1 MNGNSIEVLDLV
13 KRYGNVTALAGV
25 TFSVSRGEIF
35 GLLGPNGAGKTTTIK
50 ILTGLTPPTS
60 GRAYV
65 AGFDVVRQP
74 NEVKR
79 RVGWVSSEVILDD
92 DLNAWENLELQARL
106 QGVRNWRER
115 ATELLKYFDLLQS
128 AGRPVGGYSTG
139 MRKKLEIATALLH
152 SPEILFLDE
161 PTIGLDVNA
170 RAMLW
175 DLIRTVNREFGVTIL
190 LTTHYMEEADALC
203 NRVAIINLGKI
214 MALGSPAELKSS
226 VGGEVVE
233 LEIERPVDLSALKRL
248 PDVLDVAAS
257 DGKIRITV
265 RKADETIPAIVKSLD
280 FSAVKSLRVEKP
292 TLDTVFMKLT
302 GKRIEESHVDY
313 RRFYAMIRRSR
324 Q

>member
-1 MNGNSIEVLDLV
+1 MNGNAIEVLDLV

-65 AGFDVVRQP
+65 AGFDVVKQP

>member
-1 MNGNSIEVLDLV
+1 MNGNAIEVLDLV

-226 VGGEVVE
+226 IGGEVVE

-248 PDVLDVAAS
+248 PDVIDVAAS

>member
-1 MNGNSIEVLDLV
+1 MNGNAIEVLDLV

-248 PDVLDVAAS
+248 PDILDVAAS

>member
-1 MNGNSIEVLDLV
+1 MNGNAIEVLDLV

-203 NRVAIINLGKI
+203 NRVAVINLGKI

-280 FSAVKSLRVEKP
+280 FSAVKSLKVEKP

-324 Q
+324 R

>member
-1 MNGNSIEVLDLV
+1 MNSDAIKVVDLV
-13 KRYGNVTALAGV
+13 KKYGNVTALAGIS
-25 TFSVSRGEIF
+25 FSVARGEIF

-60 GRAYV
+60 GKAYV
-65 AGFDVVRQP
+65 AGFDVVEQP

-106 QGVRNWRER
+106 QGVKNWRER
-115 ATELLKYFDLLQS
+115 AVELLKYFELLES
-128 AGRPVGGYSTG
+128 ANRPVGNYSTG

-152 SPEILFLDE
+152 SPEVLFLDE

-203 NRVAIINLGKI
+203 GRVAIINLGRI
-214 MALGSPAELKSS
+214 IALGSPAELKSS

-233 LEIERPVDLSALKRL
+233 LEVERPVDVGALKAI
-248 PDVLDVAAS
+248 PEVIDVASS
-257 DGKIRITV
+257 DGRIRITV
-265 RKADETIPAIVKSLD
+265 KKADEAIPAIVRAID

-313 RRFYAMIRRSR
+313 RKFYAMIRRAR

>member
-1 MNGNSIEVLDLV
+1 MNGDAVKVVDLV
-13 KRYGNVTALAGV
+13 KKYGNVTALAGIS
-25 TFSVSRGEIF
+25 FSVARGEIF

-65 AGFDVVRQP
+65 AGFDVVERP

-106 QGVRNWRER
+106 QGVKNWRER
-115 ATELLKYFDLLQS
+115 AVELLKYFELLDS
-128 AGRPVGGYSTG
+128 ANRPVGSYSTG

-152 SPEILFLDE
+152 SPEVLFLDE

-175 DLIRTVNREFGVTIL
+175 DLIRTVNKEFGVTIL

-203 NRVAIINLGKI
+203 GRVAIINLGRI
-214 MALGSPAELKSS
+214 IALGSPAELKSS

-233 LEIERPVDLSALKRL
+233 LEVERPIDINALKAV
-248 PDVLDVAAS
+248 PEVVDVVAS
-257 DGKIRITV
+257 DGRIRITV
-265 RKADETIPAIVKSLD
+265 KKADEAIPNIVRAVD

-313 RRFYAMIRRSR
+313 RKFYAIIRRAR

>member
-1 MNGNSIEVLDLV
+1 MPDAVIADGLV
-13 KRYGNVTALAGV
+13 KKYGDVVALAGV
-25 TFSVSRGEIF
+25 SFSISDGEIF

-50 ILTGLTPPTS
+50 ILTGLTLPTS

-65 AGFDVVRQP
+65 AGYDVVKQAA
-74 NEVKR
+74 EVKR

-106 QGVRNWRER
+106 QGVSNWKER
-115 ATELLKYFDLLQS
+115 AVELLKYFDLLPH
-128 AGRPVGGYSTG
+128 AKRPVGGYSTG

-152 SPEILFLDE
+152 SPEVLFLDE
-161 PTIGLDVNA
+161 PTIGLDVNT

-175 DLIRTVNREFGVTIL
+175 DLIRSVNKEFGVTIL

-203 NRVAIINLGKI
+203 RRVAVINLGRI
-214 MALGSPAELKSS
+214 IALGTPAELKSS

-233 LEIERPVDLSALKRL
+233 LDLERPIDLSKLREL
-248 PDVLDVAAS
+248 PEVLDVAIA
-257 DGKIRITV
+257 DGRVRITV
-265 RKADETIPAIVKSLD
+265 RNAEEAVPLIVKSLD
-280 FSAVKSLRVEKP
+280 FSAVKSLRIEKP

-313 RRFYAMIRRSR
+313 RKFYAIIRRSR
-324 Q
+324 R

>member
-1 MNGNSIEVLDLV
+1 
-13 KRYGNVTALAGV
+13 
-25 TFSVSRGEIF
+25 
-35 GLLGPNGAGKTTTIK
+35 
-50 ILTGLTPPTS
+50 LTGLTPPTS

-265 RKADETIPAIVKSLD
+265 RKADEAIPAIVKSLD

>member
-1 MNGNSIEVLDLV
+1 MNVDMIKAIDLV
-13 KRYGNVTALAGV
+13 KKYGNVTALAGIS
-25 TFSVSRGEIF
+25 FSVSKGEIF

-60 GRAYV
+60 GKAYV
-65 AGFDVVRQP
+65 AGYDVVEQP

-79 RVGWVSSEVILDD
+79 RIGWVSSEVILDD

-106 QGVRNWRER
+106 QGVKNWRER
-115 ATELLKYFDLLQS
+115 AEELLKYFDLLQN
-128 AGRPVGGYSTG
+128 ANRPVGSYSTG

-152 SPEILFLDE
+152 SPEVLFLDE

-175 DLIRTVNREFGVTIL
+175 DLIRMINKEFGVTIL

-203 NRVAIINLGKI
+203 HRVAIINLGRI
-214 MALGSPAELKSS
+214 IALGTPAELKSS
-226 VGGEVVE
+226 IGGEVVE
-233 LEIERPVDLSALKRL
+233 LELERPIDLSALKAV
-248 PDVLDVAAS
+248 PEVLGITIS
-257 DGKIRITV
+257 DGKVRITV
-265 RKADETIPAIVKSLD
+265 RKADEAIPLIVKALD
-280 FSAVKSLRVEKP
+280 FTAVKSLRVEKP

-313 RRFYAMIRRSR
+313 RKFYALLRRAKR
-324 Q
+324 

>member
-1 MNGNSIEVLDLV
+1 MNGNAIEVLDLV
-13 KRYGNVTALAGV
+13 KRYGNVTALAGI

-65 AGFDVVRQP
+65 AGFDVVKQP

>member
-1 MNGNSIEVLDLV
+1 MNGNAIEVLDLV

-233 LEIERPVDLSALKRL
+233 LEIGRPVDLSALKRL
-248 PDVLDVAAS
+248 PDVIDVAAS

>member
-1 MNGNSIEVLDLV
+1 MDVDAIKVVDLV
-13 KRYGNVTALAGV
+13 KRYGNVTALAGIS
-25 TFSVSRGEIF
+25 FSVSRGEIF

-65 AGFDVVRQP
+65 AGYDVVKQP

-106 QGVRNWRER
+106 QGIKNWRDR
-115 ATELLKYFDLLQS
+115 AIELLKYFDLLES
-128 AGRPVGGYSTG
+128 ANRPVGGYSTG

-152 SPEILFLDE
+152 SPEVLFLDE

-214 MALGSPAELKSS
+214 IALGTPADLKSS

-233 LEIERPVDLSALKRL
+233 LELERPIDLSALKAI
-248 PDVLDVAAS
+248 PEVLDVVAS
-257 DGKIRITV
+257 DGKVRITV
-265 RKADETIPAIVKSLD
+265 RKADEAIPSIVRALD
-280 FSAVKSLRVEKP
+280 FTAVRSLRVEKP

-302 GKRIEESHVDY
+302 GRRIEESHVDY
-313 RRFYAMIRRSR
+313 RKFYALIRRAR

>member
-1 MNGNSIEVLDLV
+1 MNGNAIEVLDLV

-265 RKADETIPAIVKSLD
+265 RKADEAIPAIVKSLD